1 MNIKESNLELMLNDN
16 GDEAMS
22 NLSTNA
28 HMADIIQAR
37 FSRRTVLQGT
47 LGATAIGFLGAGLTA
62 CGGSSNNAGTGGSA
76 PLAAPRRALAL
87 MRFQLLAQTP

>member
-1 MNIKESNLELMLNDN
+1 MNIKESSLEQMVNDN

-37 FSRRTVLQGT
+37 FSRRTVLQVT
-47 LGATAIGFLGAGLTA
+47 SGL
-62 CGGSSNNAGTGGSA
+62 
-76 PLAAPRRALAL
+76 L
-87 MRFQLLAQTP
+87 